1 MSLTSKQQSCI
12 PLCPSLVRYCAR
24 ENQKPS
30 PAFQK
35 QRPHRRGFAGL
46 PRVLS
51 ASLASLIDHTNVH
64 QTPES
69 SFSRTVRL
77 GLSRI
82 RQVAAPHAGQSRVSG
97 ILEEGLDLSPVGAIP
112 REHG

>member
-1 MSLTSKQQSCI
+1 MTLIRLEQ
-12 PLCPSLVRYCAR
+12 RYCTR

-30 PAFQK
+30 PVFQK
-35 QRPHRRGFAGL
+35 EQPHQRGFAEP

-69 SFSRTVRL
+69 SFPRAVRL
-77 GLSRI
+77 GLPRI
-82 RQVAAPHAGQSRVSG
+82 RQVAAPHAGQARVSG
-97 ILEEGLDLSPVGAIP
+97 ILEEGLDRFPVGAIP
-112 REHG
+112 CWHG